1 MSATRALLLAASQN
15 RWLREHAS
23 RYAFVKKSVS
33 RFMPGETLAD
43 AIGAARALK
52 AKKIQTVLTHLGEN
66 IFDAK
71 EAEQVAAHYIQVL
84 DDVHAQNLE
93 TEISVK
99 LTQLGLDLSPEL
111 CEQNLRRL
119 FAAENPAR
127 TLWIDME
134 ASGYVDATLSIYR
147 KLLAEHANAGI
158 CLQAYLH
165 RTESD
170 LESLLP
176 MKPSIRLVKGAY
188 SEPPEIALG
197 KKAAIDANYFAIAQK
212 MLREQVKGIVH
223 RAAFATHDSNLIR
236 QITDFAV
243 AEHIAKAEVEF
254 QMLYGIQRAEQ
265 ERLANGGWRS
275 GVLIAYGDFWYPWFV
290 RRLAERPANVWLLLR
305 NLAGN

>member
-1 MSATRALLLAASQN
+1 MGVTRALLLAASQN
-15 RWLREHAS
+15 SWLRERAS
-23 RYAFVKKSVS
+23 RYTFVKRSVS
-33 RFMPGETLAD
+33 RFMPGESLDD
-43 AIGAARALK
+43 AIIAARNLK
-52 AKKIQTVLTHLGEN
+52 EKNIASVLTRLGEN
-66 IFDAK
+66 IFDK
-71 EAEQVAAHYIQVL
+71 REAENVAAHYQHVL
-84 DDVHAQNLE
+84 ERIRADNLN

-99 LTQLGLDLSPEL
+99 LTQLGLDLSPDL

-119 FAAENPAR
+119 FAAESPAR

-134 ASGYVDATLSIYR
+134 ASGYVDATLGIYR
-147 KLLAEHANAGI
+147 KLLVEHANAGI

-170 LESLLP
+170 IESLLP

-188 SEPPEIALG
+188 SEPPEIAVG
-197 KKAAIDANYFAIAQK
+197 KKGAIDANYFAIAQK
-212 MLREQVKGIVH
+212 LLRAQVKGVVR
-223 RAAFATHDSNLIR
+223 RAAFATHDPNLIR
-236 QITDFAV
+236 RITDFAS
-243 AEHIAKAEVEF
+243 AENIEKEEVEF

-305 NLAGN
+305 NLARN

>member
-1 MSATRALLLAASQN
+1 
-15 RWLREHAS
+15 
-23 RYAFVKKSVS
+23 
-33 RFMPGETLAD
+33 MPGETLDD

-71 EAEQVAAHYIQVL
+71 EAEQVAAHYVQVL
-84 DDVHAQNLE
+84 EDLHTQNLE

-99 LTQLGLDLSPEL
+99 LTQLGLDLSPDL

-119 FAAENPAR
+119 FAVENPAQ

-147 KLLAEHANAGI
+147 KLLVEHPTVGI

-170 LESLLP
+170 IESLLP

-188 SEPPEIALG
+188 SESPEIALG
-197 KKAAIDANYFAIAQK
+197 KKGAIDANYFAIAQK
-212 MLREQVKGIVH
+212 MLREQVKGIVR
-223 RAAFATHDSNLIR
+223 RAAFATHDPNLIR
-236 QITDFAV
+236 KIADFAA
-243 AEHIAKAEVEF
+243 AEHIAKGEVEF

-305 NLAGN
+305 NLASN

>member
-1 MSATRALLLAASQN
+1 
-15 RWLREHAS
+15 
-23 RYAFVKKSVS
+23 
-33 RFMPGETLAD
+33 MPGETLAD

-66 IFDAK
+66 IFDAR
-71 EAEQVAAHYIQVL
+71 EAEQVASHYVQVL
-84 DDVHAQNLE
+84 NDLHAQNLE

-99 LTQLGLDLSPEL
+99 LTQLGLDLSPDL

-119 FAAENPAR
+119 FKVENPAR

-134 ASGYVDATLSIYR
+134 ASGYVDATLVIYR
-147 KLLAEHANAGI
+147 KLLVEHANAGI

-170 LESLLP
+170 IQSLLP

-188 SEPPEIALG
+188 SEPSEIALG
-197 KKAAIDANYFAIAQK
+197 KKGAIDGNYFAIAQK
-212 MLREQVKGIVH
+212 MLRAQVKGIVR
-223 RAAFATHDSNLIR
+223 RAAFATHDPNLIR
-236 QITDFAV
+236 KITDFAA
-243 AEHIAKAEVEF
+243 AEHIGKEEVEF

-265 ERLANGGWRS
+265 QRLANGGWRS